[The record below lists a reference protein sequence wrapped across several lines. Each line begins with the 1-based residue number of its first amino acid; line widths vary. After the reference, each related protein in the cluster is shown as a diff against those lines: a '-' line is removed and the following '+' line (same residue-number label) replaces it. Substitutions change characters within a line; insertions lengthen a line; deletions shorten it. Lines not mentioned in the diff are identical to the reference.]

1 MGLKPKNFIETA
13 RSVYTEYS
21 PESSY
26 EEMMARQTS
35 FPANSTTPAT
45 LGPGISRPA
54 YLALTIVFT
63 TLYALLFFMIV
74 VQLCLILYHKHRR
87 LSYQSVF
94 LFIYLLWAAL
104 RTTLFSFYFK
114 NSAQTKTFD
123 RFIRWLLYAFPI
135 YLQFL
140 TLSLLTLYLAK
151 VVLRTRRSTLEP
163 LTFRKYNRLY
173 LPSSFAT
180 VNMVFFALNI
190 TSSFVCHKQ
199 DAHDTLVIL
208 RVIVNGL
215 LFVVVGVV
223 LCFCIIKI
231 TRAPAVN
238 VLLEGQGAT
247 TRQGILLC
255 VLVVLLY
262 LSRVVYNLIAVA
274 VPHDLSS
281 FGYGW
286 INVSDEGEINY
297 RDSSCDSCNKVHDVM
312 RDAEFITFGVVLI
325 VWEVLPTFMVI
336 LFFRV
341 RRPNIGDM
349 GPSGI
354 ASQSGDKKSYFFDN
368 PRRYDSD
375 EDLTESQGQARGSQ
389 YNIPGV
395 LSPSASSGSV
405 NRPRSSYGSISAAR
419 SGSFQRS
426 NSYSKVYLPSTTP
439 PTLPTWSENQAGW
452 SGYQA
457 DGSGFK
463 ADVLV
468 KQNEA

>member
-1 MGLKPKNFIETA
+1 MEVNRKNFVETLPT
-13 RSVYTEYS
+13 VFVGYS
-21 PESSY
+21 PGSSY
-26 EEMMARQTS
+26 EKMMTWPTLIP
-35 FPANSTTPAT
+35 FNSTTPAIIV
-45 LGPGISRPA
+45 PGLSKTA

-63 TLYALLFFMIV
+63 TLYALLFLMIV
-74 VQLCLILYHKHRR
+74 VQLCLILYFKHRR

-94 LFIYLLWAAL
+94 LFIYLFWAAL

-114 NSAQTKTFD
+114 NTTQTKQFSL
-123 RFIRWLLYAFPI
+123 FIRWLLYAFPI

-151 VVLRTRRSTLEP
+151 VVLRTRKTTLEP
-163 LTFRKYNRLY
+163 IKFRKYNKLY
-173 LPSSFAT
+173 LLGSFAA
-180 VNMVFFALNI
+180 VNIVFLALNI
-190 TSSFVCHKQ
+190 TSSVVCHEQ
-199 DAHDTLVIL
+199 DAHDKLVVL

-215 LFVVVGVV
+215 LFVVVGFV

-247 TRQGILLC
+247 TRQGIVLC
-255 VLVVLLY
+255 GLVVLLY
-262 LSRVVYNLIAVA
+262 VSRAVYNLIAVA

-297 RDSSCDSCNKVHDVM
+297 KNSSCEGCNKVHDDM
-312 RDAEFITFGVVLI
+312 RDVEFITFGVVLI

-354 ASQSGDKKSYFFDN
+354 ASQSCDKKSYFFDN

-375 EDLTESQGQARGSQ
+375 EDLTDSQGQTRGGQ

-395 LSPSASSGSV
+395 LSPSASSARV
-405 NRPRSSYGSISAAR
+405 NRPRSYGSISATR

-426 NSYSKVYLPSTTP
+426 SSYSKVYLPGTTP
-439 PTLPTWSENQAGW
+439 PTPPPWPSNQVGW

-457 DGSGFK
+457 DGSRFHS
-463 ADVLV
+463 DVLV
-468 KQNEA
+468 EQNEA